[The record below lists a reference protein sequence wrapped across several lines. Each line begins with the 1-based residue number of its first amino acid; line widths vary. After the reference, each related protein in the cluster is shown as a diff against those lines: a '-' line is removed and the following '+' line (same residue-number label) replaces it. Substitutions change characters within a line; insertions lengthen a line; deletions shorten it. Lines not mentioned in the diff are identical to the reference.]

1 MMGYQSF
8 IKPSLFFVVLFCS
21 LATQAQDTIRRR
33 TVEVTSQFK
42 PVLKDAAK
50 INFNATPPSTDTTR
64 PRLQYNLPNQNLQ
77 FVYQPGLLKP
87 LALQVDSG
95 GTWDNENYVKAGF
108 GSLKT
113 PFVQAG
119 LSVGDGKKVGLNL
132 YAKHTSSEGKI
143 DYQKFSHTSF
153 DALAFFQTAKNLE
166 WNARFGGQQETFYR
180 YGYQPKTL
188 TFSEDSLKLRYQTW
202 SGRLSFHNLAPT
214 SFGLYYSP
222 EIKVDV
228 FSRQAGASESN
239 TYVNLPLRKT
249 VGESFEVAVA
259 AEANLSRYKPED
271 KDDVN
276 NNYVAI
282 SPSLL
287 YKTANINVQA
297 GLRPS
302 WDNSDFNLLPNVTA
316 EIGTKD
322 KRFAVQL
329 GWVGHLRNSGYQHTA
344 NYNPWIWEPPTIKN
358 TRIEERFGGVK
369 GAIGD
374 HFSFSAKMAYN
385 RLYNQPLYLNSLKNG
400 GKAFEVLYESQMDQF
415 QIGGE
420 MGLTF
425 GERFSLISNLAINQ
439 YRKLKDNDK
448 AWGLLPLEFTTKVRI
463 QVLKDLYVNADL
475 FAFDGPLYQESDGD
489 SKRLP
494 GAMDLGAGLEFRIV
508 KNIKLWA
515 QFNNI
520 FNKEYERWH
529 QYPVYGF
536 NFLGGVVFSFA
547 QNNSK

>member
-1 MMGYQSF
+1 MANQSF
-8 IKPSLFFVVLFCS
+8 LKPSLFFGVLFFS
-21 LATQAQDTIRRR
+21 VVTQAQDTIRRR

-50 INFNATPPSTDTTR
+50 INFNATPPTADTSK
-64 PRLQYNLPNQNLQ
+64 PRLQYSLPNQNLQ
-77 FVYQPGLLKP
+77 FAYQPGSLKP
-87 LALQVDSG
+87 LALQVDTG
-95 GTWDNENYVKAGF
+95 GKWDNESYVKAGF

-119 LSVGDGKKVGLNL
+119 LSVGDGKTVGLNL
-132 YAKHTSSEGKI
+132 YARHTSSEGKI
-143 DYQKFSHTSF
+143 DYQKFSNTSF
-153 DALAFFQTAKNLE
+153 DALAFFQTAKSLE
-166 WNARFGGQQETFYR
+166 WNARFGGEQETYYR

-188 TFSEDSLKLRYQTW
+188 KFSEDSLKLRYQNW
-202 SGRLSFHNLAPT
+202 SGRLSFHNINPT
-214 SFGLYYSP
+214 RFGLSYAP
-222 EIKVDV
+222 EIKIDV
-228 FSRQAGASESN
+228 FSRQSGASESN
-239 TYVNLPLRKT
+239 TYINLPLKKT
-249 VGESFEVAVA
+249 VGRSFEVDVA
-259 AEANLSRYKPED
+259 AEANLSRYKPEK
-271 KDDVN
+271 KDDVT
-276 NNYVAI
+276 NNYVSL
-282 SPSLL
+282 SPSLVF
-287 YKTANINVQA
+287 KTPNVSLNA
-297 GLRPS
+297 GLKPS
-302 WDNSDFNLLPNVTA
+302 WDNSEFKLFPNLTA
-316 EIGTKD
+316 EIGTQD
-322 KRFAVQL
+322 KRFAIQL
-329 GWVGHLRNSGYQHTA
+329 GWVGYLRNSGYQYTA
-344 NYNPWIWEPPTIKN
+344 KYNPWIWEPSTIKN

-385 RLYNQPLYLNSLKNG
+385 RLNNQPLYLNSLKNG
-400 GKAFEVLYESQMDQF
+400 GKSFEVLYERQMDQF
-415 QIGGE
+415 QLGGE

-448 AWGLLPLEFTTKVRI
+448 AWGLLPLEFTTKMRI

-475 FAFDGPLYQESDGD
+475 FAFDGPLYQDAGGE